1 MLRNI
6 FAIKISFM
14 VTAGRVLFYSSMNS
28 LNKRFNCFV
37 VCVHLPI
44 SNTRSMHVLE
54 RYSMYLEDM
63 GFFGNWG

>member
-44 SNTRSMHVLE
+44 SNTRSMHV
-54 RYSMYLEDM
+54 
-63 GFFGNWG
+63 FGNWG